1 MNAVNLIPGDSRSRR
16 TNVSTSPQTIALC
29 AGLVVALVAAVL
41 YVFAANDVTTRTS
54 ELAQVTAT
62 ANRWQAAANAYT
74 SYTAE
79 ASQRAEQM
87 DAVRQLASSRF
98 EWSQLLDQISGLMPG
113 DAALTSLSASTA
125 DAAATGT
132 TTPTSAAT
140 TTGATVPTVTL
151 AGCASTQSEVALAMV
166 QLHRVHDVSAVTLSS
181 SVDSGSASTGAA
193 SSSSAAS
200 AASAG
205 SGACPFPVQFQVALT
220 FTAPSAAGA
229 SGATSSTAGASPTA
243 APAASAATTT
253 PVTATGT
260 TTGAAQ

>member
-29 AGLVVALVAAVL
+29 AGLVAALVAAVL

-200 AASAG
+200 AG

>member
-1 MNAVNLIPGDSRSRR
+1 MNAVNLIPGDGRSRR
-16 TNVSTSPQTIALC
+16 TSVSTSPQTIALC

-62 ANRWQAAANAYT
+62 ANRWQAASNAYT

-79 ASQRAEQM
+79 ASQRAQQM
-87 DAVRQLASSRF
+87 AAVRQLAASRF

-132 TTPTSAAT
+132 TTPTSPAT
-140 TTGATVPTVTL
+140 TTGAAVPTVTL
-151 AGCASTQSEVALAMV
+151 SGCASTQSEVALAMV
-166 QLHRVHDVSAVTLSS
+166 QLHRVRDVSAVTLSS

-193 SSSSAAS
+193 SSSGAAG
-200 AASAG
+200 AG
-205 SGACPFPVQFQVALT
+205 SGGCPFPVQFQVALT